1 MIPRENFQQVHQQ
14 HQGMISSRTVRF
26 SIENARTQFK
36 QKEFAE
42 AILNYIA
49 VLKNQSN
56 DIRLKYLDEYLGCLR
71 AFLCEEINVYFY
83 FNYKINLTFS
93 QDSYVKDIL
102 QISSSI
108 YGSEFRFFRV
118 EAEYHFQQG
127 SKNDNQKKILKFF
140 KGKLLKSLEIFEKSK
155 KFAKTNLERLINLLF
170 F

>member
-71 AFLCEEINVYFY
+71 AFLYEEINVYF
-83 FNYKINLTFS
+83 
-93 QDSYVKDIL
+93 
-102 QISSSI
+102 
-108 YGSEFRFFRV
+108 
-118 EAEYHFQQG
+118 
-127 SKNDNQKKILKFF
+127 
-140 KGKLLKSLEIFEKSK
+140 
-155 KFAKTNLERLINLLF
+155 LF
-170 F
+170 

>member
-1 MIPRENFQQVHQQ
+1 MCI
-14 HQGMISSRTVRF
+14 
-26 SIENARTQFK
+26 
-36 QKEFAE
+36 
-42 AILNYIA
+42 
-49 VLKNQSN
+49 
-56 DIRLKYLDEYLGCLR
+56 
-71 AFLCEEINVYFY
+71 FY

-93 QDSYVKDIL
+93 QDSYVKDVL

-155 KFAKTNLERLINLLF
+155 KFAKTNLERLITCYF
-170 F
+170 FNFLKFLVSRPQPRLRTFAHNFLMHGTGK